1 MLRSW
6 LGHSDIIARE
16 PSLEDYLRTDQIDF
30 DTLISEAKQQLT
42 IDVKNR
48 NIELKK
54 LCVTLSLTNATKSD
68 CDYGE
73 RTRLVI
79 NASAVTDQITGVLE
93 GTNDTSSES
102 YTTVLNNI
110 QFAEIG
116 EHTYTFED
124 VYDYYKL
131 TLTGTVTF
139 TAYLVE
145 RSFELPH
152 LYLSL
157 SLIYRQLESLNGD
170 IYGNKAQ
177 AYFDLYRESLHNAVY
192 SYDYDESGTL
202 DADEMEITRVRFS
215 R

>member
-1 MLRSW
+1 MLSSYIT
-6 LGHSDIIARE
+6 HSDIIKRE
-16 PSLEDYLRTDQIDF
+16 PSLEDYLRTDQLDF
-30 DTLISEAKQQLT
+30 ESLISEAKQQLT

-54 LCVTLSLTNATKSD
+54 LCTTLSLTNATKSD
-68 CDYGE
+68 IDYGE

-79 NASAVTDQITGVLE
+79 KPTAVTNQITGVLQ
-93 GTNDTSSES
+93 GTNDTTSES
-102 YTTVLNNI
+102 YTTILNDI

-116 EHTYTFED
+116 EYTYTFED

-139 TAYLVE
+139 TAYLIE

-157 SLIYRQLESLNGD
+157 SLVFRQLESLNGD

-177 AYFDLYRESLHNAVY
+177 MYFDLYRESLHNAVY
-192 SYDYDESGTL
+192 SYDSDESGTL